1 MRQNSMKYFGGNYEN
16 LQKTLTERH
25 TIWSNFIFFKDQ
37 KVSDFVLQFIHF
49 KKQALDLNFIHEL
62 ECKNLIITN
71 IPTLNFIKIKINSL
85 YYNDNTDEKVH
96 IIQPYLLNL
105 YE

>member
-25 TIWSNFIFFKDQ
+25 TIWSNFIFFKGQ

-49 KKQALDLNFIHEL
+49 KKQALNFIHEL

-71 IPTLNFIKIKINSL
+71 IPILDFIKIKINSL

-96 IIQPYLLNL
+96 IV
-105 YE
+105 

>member
-25 TIWSNFIFFKDQ
+25 TVWSNFIFFKGQ

-71 IPTLNFIKIKINSL
+71 IPILDFIKINSL

>member
-1 MRQNSMKYFGGNYEN
+1 MKYFGGNYEN

-25 TIWSNFIFFKDQ
+25 TIWSNFIFFKGQ

-71 IPTLNFIKIKINSL
+71 IPITSL
-85 YYNDNTDEKVH
+85 
-96 IIQPYLLNL
+96 P
-105 YE
+105 